1 MRGARRHTSPA
12 APPAQLG
19 LFDAPPAPPAMPPA
33 QRHSA
38 TSMEAARLISGKAG
52 TLREKVRQFL
62 ELRGKA
68 GATDEEIQ
76 SGLVMAANTERPR
89 RRELEQAGIVRD
101 SGMTRTTTSG
111 RAATVWVLATPS

>member
-1 MRGARRHTSPA
+1 MRGLRRSLQA
-12 APPAQLG
+12 APQGQLG
-19 LFDAPPAPPAMPPA
+19 LFDAPAPAPPMPPA

-38 TSMEAARLISGKAG
+38 TSMEAARLISGKAA

-76 SGLVMAANTERPR
+76 SALVMAANTERPR